1 MCKAEIE
8 NKIKRCPYCGTL
20 NPTVKLKD
28 IWIGIAFVLGAM
40 SIYMYFF
47 PAS

>member
-8 NKIKRCPYCGTL
+8 NKIKRCPYCGTF

-47 PAS
+47 PAN